1 MLLLQFLVRAQQCGV
16 PDHGLRT
23 GAEQLVGTAQP
34 EEEDSEE
41 AEAQGQEK
49 SGEEEGKAE
58 TQTANALWCP

>member
-1 MLLLQFLVRAQQCGV
+1 MLLLQILARAQQCGV

-23 GAEQLVGTAQP
+23 GAEQLVGTAQL

-41 AEAQGQEK
+41 AEAQEQEK
-49 SGEEEGKAE
+49 SGEEGKAE

>member
-1 MLLLQFLVRAQQCGV
+1 MLLLQILRAQQCGV

-23 GAEQLVGTAQP
+23 GAERLVGTAQP

-41 AEAQGQEK
+41 AEAQGQEE